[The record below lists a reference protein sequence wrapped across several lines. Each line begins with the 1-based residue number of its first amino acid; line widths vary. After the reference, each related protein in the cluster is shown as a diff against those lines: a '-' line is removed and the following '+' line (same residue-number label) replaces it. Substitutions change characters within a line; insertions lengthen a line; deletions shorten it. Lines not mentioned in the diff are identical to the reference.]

1 MSKVF
6 LVSALAICIVVPAQ
20 ADLNVMFDFE
30 GGTIMTNGT
39 AYMTSAYGSSV
50 TATDG
55 LVLNNASSAVDWLGN
70 DGKWLRTGVV
80 GSNPIPWN
88 VEISFDIVPITR
100 ASSDFYVFN
109 GIDTDFTLK
118 AYDSTYGDRYAPDA
132 GALVSEQ
139 SWDFGTGSAG
149 SSFDII
155 FSRPVSLIV
164 FSDGG
169 YDNVAIDNLQVAQV
183 PVPGAVLLGLLGLSV
198 AGVKLRKHT

>member
-1 MSKVF
+1 MNKVF
-6 LVSALAICIVVPAQ
+6 LASALAICIVAPAQ

-39 AYMTSAYGSSV
+39 GYMTSVYGSSV

-55 LVLNNASSAVDWLGN
+55 LVLDNASSAVDWLGN
-70 DGKWLRTGVV
+70 AGKWLRTGVV

-88 VEISFDIVPITR
+88 VEISFDMMPITR

-109 GIDTDFTLK
+109 GIGTDFTLK
-118 AYDSTYGDRYAPDA
+118 AYDATYGNRYAPSA
-132 GALVSEQ
+132 GALVYEQ
-139 SWDFGTGSAG
+139 SWDFGTGLAA

-155 FSRPVSLIV
+155 FSRPVSLII

-183 PVPGAVLLGLLGLSV
+183 PIPGAVLLGMLGLGA
-198 AGVKLRKHT
+198 AGIKLRRFA